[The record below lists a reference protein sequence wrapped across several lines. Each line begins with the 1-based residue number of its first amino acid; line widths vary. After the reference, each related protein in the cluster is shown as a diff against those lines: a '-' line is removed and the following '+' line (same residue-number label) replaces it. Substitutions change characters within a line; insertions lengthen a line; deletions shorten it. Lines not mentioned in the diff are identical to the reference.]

1 MQSLGCPARCTDA
14 KVGIAWRWCTHW
26 CTHWW
31 SHESLTWRQLN
42 ATCLN
47 EPKYRATAFA
57 TGACTKCTRYGW
69 RRPWHR
75 NRMEWKFGPFAS
87 IQTGIEIQ
95 GTLQKFLQWVS
106 GELSSA
112 IAKPSQG
119 KTITS
124 GSTTRIITVHLVG
137 PIAFAC
143 KEIQIWHVAWENL
156 RVKVLQYVLKKG
168 KEKLSKCEF
177 CEFVTSFH
185 HLKNCIQSASAWH
198 TLDYTWVS
206 QTLTPLLWQAVEQEW
221 VQHHLS
227 AGGMQPSSQV
237 NNSDPNI
244 S

>member
-1 MQSLGCPARCTDA
+1 MNPNKHL
-14 KVGIAWRWCTHW
+14 
-26 CTHWW
+26 
-31 SHESLTWRQLN
+31 E
-42 ATCLN
+42 
-47 EPKYRATAFA
+47 YRATAFA
-57 TGACTKCTRYGW
+57 TAGACTKCTRYGW

-106 GELSSA
+106 DELSSA
-112 IAKPSQG
+112 IANPSQG

-124 GSTTRIITVHLVG
+124 GSTTRIITVHLVV

-168 KEKLSKCEF
+168 KEKLSKWEF

-198 TLDYTWVS
+198 TPTRSSWLQLGIPNADATAVAS
-206 QTLTPLLWQAVEQEW
+206 CGAGVGAASPLSRWYAAELPGEQFG
-221 VQHHLS
+221 S
-227 AGGMQPSSQV
+227 
-237 NNSDPNI
+237 
-244 S
+244 